1 MSSAD
6 RAIFMRL
13 VHVRAAVLSL
23 LAGGFLA
30 LGVLAGWP
38 GAARAGTVKASAASL
53 SASTSARASATASTS
68 TSAGA
73 NTDTKC
79 EVLPTAS
86 TPTPHPSSS
95 SPTPSPSPSPSASA
109 TAPASGSTSSK
120 TPESPPPTSATP
132 TPSPGSPSSA
142 SASASTSATGSP
154 SQTGSAS
161 ASSSQSSAAATISAS
176 LDAFIAASPASSAS
190 SSPASPADQP
200 ELCVS
205 VQRSQASISRGQQAA
220 YVVRV
225 STENNGSAA
234 NVTVALTAQPSGQ
247 KPTFTSGCAKGA
259 GTASCTV
266 SAVSDKQPV
275 SLKAQIPVAAG
286 ATSVT
291 SVKLTATASIAT
303 TEKWTPLSA
312 AETVAV
318 IAASASPAQSSAG
331 SSSAGVSPGGALLL
345 GPIPN
350 LNGVSSQLIGAGN
363 AAGLFPAINP
373 SATPSPSPGS
383 PAPGSQRRPAPDS
396 SAIAFIQPG
405 LTGQVAGLIALAV
418 AVLLTVTRLSLRRRF
433 RSRKQG
439 G

>member
-1 MSSAD
+1 
-6 RAIFMRL
+6 
-13 VHVRAAVLSL
+13 
-23 LAGGFLA
+23 
-30 LGVLAGWP
+30 
-38 GAARAGTVKASAASL
+38 
-53 SASTSARASATASTS
+53 
-68 TSAGA
+68 
-73 NTDTKC
+73 
-79 EVLPTAS
+79 
-86 TPTPHPSSS
+86 
-95 SPTPSPSPSPSASA
+95 
-109 TAPASGSTSSK
+109 
-120 TPESPPPTSATP
+120 
-132 TPSPGSPSSA
+132 
-142 SASASTSATGSP
+142 
-154 SQTGSAS
+154 
-161 ASSSQSSAAATISAS
+161 
-176 LDAFIAASPASSAS
+176 
-190 SSPASPADQP
+190 
-200 ELCVS
+200 VS
-205 VQRSQASISRGQQAA
+205 VQRSQASISRGQQAVYA
-220 YVVRV
+220 VRV

-234 NVTVALTAQPSGQ
+234 DVTVALTAQPSGQ

-291 SVKLTATASIAT
+291 SVKLTATASVVT
-303 TEKWTPLSA
+303 TEKWTPPSA

-318 IAASASPAQSSAG
+318 TASSASPAKSPAG
-331 SSSAGVSPGGALLL
+331 SSPAGVPPGGALPL

-350 LNGVSSQLIGAGN
+350 LNGVASQLIGAGN

-396 SAIAFIQPG
+396 SAIAFVQPG

-418 AVLLTVTRLSLRRRF
+418 AVMLTVTRLSLRKRF